1 MRISLDISSTLVHWR
16 GGPSIDQPRTVTY
29 PARALDGTSLGS
41 SPPAKL
47 LVSGSEAPDGMADEP
62 LPPRSETPVSPLYS
76 AFPLPA
82 SRVSS
87 LQLQR
92 LSNRSDG
99 IDMTT
104 MNSQGSRP
112 QAMSPSP
119 STISSYSTNSA
130 LYHQP
135 ATPTNVY
142 PPPAYVAGFGA
153 TQAVSE
159 RKRRFSDDEDEDDS
173 TTAKPA
179 REDLQ
184 FSVASLALLNGFL
197 DQLLY
202 SILLQAR
209 STTLTALRPAV
220 TEVLRS
226 RLASEAI
233 ASAEEELS
241 ELLAGGEEEEE
252 EMNQRQSVSERKRKW
267 DTELVW
273 KRTRLRVMVYIR
285 LGEMEDDDEERYVR
299 EDELFQNGDHR
310 FSSSAG
316 LVSWA
321 AAIFLTSVLEY
332 VAEQLLQVAA
342 QAADI
347 RARRLSRTPRLTRS
361 ASDLVT
367 PDDGDYLT
375 VEEHD
380 MDRIALHKTAGRL
393 WRTWKKTLRSNAVVS
408 PMSAPRA
415 NGFSSRGV
423 SKEHINGTAMSPRWS
438 SYGGGPESVDESRPT
453 SRLVEDDRDV
463 SDGIDEEIRYPEHI
477 LAANIPL
484 PMENEERDI
493 EEIQYPEHVLA
504 AKIPLPME
512 AEKQDIDEIEV
523 PGLARD
529 PDAADEL
536 PPVEALKRRRSSWA
550 GLVPLANISSDVHT
564 VPTPDEAEQASA
576 DMTTSEAI
584 VPVEVPHPVR
594 KTLQRARSSS
604 LPVLP
609 TKPAPTSRR
618 DEPTAAPDEATDVET
633 HQPQPEQKANAA
645 EMGALK
651 RAAVPEDHTAID
663 DANDNLEPTD
673 STIQTTKR
681 KSLSGTV
688 APVAVASA
696 AAAAVAA
703 TAVGSAAYL
712 SREETDEEKEQKID
726 SAVEKD
732 NSSEPAAAMERTNEV
747 DERDN
752 HKTLKDLKRLSVP
765 TGQNLKR
772 RSMGQLAG
780 GGEDVPRM
788 AKRMS
793 LTQAVL
799 VRSAS
804 SKDIT
809 TRPWLGDDSHG
820 DEIQAPAA
828 LQDVSTAAN
837 RSNGHH
843 EVGVAKTSDTAMST
857 HTTGEPEEGLYHARD
872 SFINPAPRRQS
883 RIVLSDSPV
892 SSPSSYKTSPLL
904 QQQEDDDAAP
914 ILSPESFL
922 KGRSLSAKNAPQTQK
937 LGLDDSQSTHTQAR
951 SPAPKSP
958 IRISAP
964 DSLVIVNGPV
974 SPISDRTPSPWR
986 QSFSAA
992 IKETTQWAPSSKKS
1006 SSVSESTGP
1015 VQDHPALQK
1024 MATRSQTSLKEP
1036 ETSQPLTS
1044 ASIRG
1049 PEDFE
1054 MFVQGGD
1061 TVKYTLTPESVRG
1074 DPVSSCDVVRKVA
1087 IRTNQLQ
1094 SATEAV
1100 PYLKTVRSTEKI
1112 APPSNKQSSVDD
1124 ARVGR
1129 SQNSRQATA
1138 ADAEAGAARSSTSSK
1153 DKRRSISRPP
1163 VRNTSVHRKS
1173 GLMAREPQV
1182 QTESTRDFADFIRS
1196 TGPDKEPEL
1205 RPLLSNRSTTSLQ
1218 ALRDAHISGSSSRA
1232 QSPGPSRAR
1241 SMSRSHIEAEDL
1253 PPVPAVVPPVP
1264 ANNRIRSNMQPRGPV
1279 QTAEDGTSEL
1289 IDFIRSG
1296 PTYADATG
1304 DERQHR
1310 ISRSVAPFRTTMDSD
1325 QMNGWGERYTAQPDL
1340 KINTSLP
1347 NVNNEPSVRSAH
1359 SSHNSYRT
1367 SANSRSALLNHSAST
1382 TQEVAQPAY
1391 SEQPVRL
1398 TSVMP
1403 RSVQQAFPTPS
1414 DSLKKTRVRNKDPYA
1429 IDFDDDDDDDDLL
1442 TALPKGRQR
1451 EQESL
1456 IDFLRNSEPPSP
1468 ASARPAS
1475 NGATSPT
1482 SMKRGNGSSGLKT
1495 FGADAVSFGRK
1506 GSQQSRDGPQS
1517 ARSAQTALS
1526 NGTTTT
1532 ASGPMSKPRSNFSTR
1547 DRDADYTGPG
1557 GTRDLADFFRGS
1569 APPSASTDSIPRLAQ
1584 RSGSKASTAT
1594 SKASMTSSMKKSRM
1608 SFLGGG
1614 MSSIFGRNRKAM
1626 INT

>member
-1 MRISLDISSTLVHWR
+1 
-16 GGPSIDQPRTVTY
+16 
-29 PARALDGTSLGS
+29 
-41 SPPAKL
+41 
-47 LVSGSEAPDGMADEP
+47 
-62 LPPRSETPVSPLYS
+62 
-76 AFPLPA
+76 
-82 SRVSS
+82 
-87 LQLQR
+87 
-92 LSNRSDG
+92 
-99 IDMTT
+99 MTT
-104 MNSQGSRP
+104 INSQSSRP

-119 STISSYSTNSA
+119 STISSFSTNSA
-130 LYHQP
+130 LHQP

-142 PPPAYVAGFGA
+142 PPPAYIAPFGA

-173 TTAKPA
+173 TTAKPT

-184 FSVASLALLNGFL
+184 FSSASLALLNGFL

-226 RLASEAI
+226 RLASDAI

-347 RARRLSRTPRLTRS
+347 RARRLNRNPHLTRS
-361 ASDLVT
+361 ASELVT

-393 WRTWKKTLRSNAVVS
+393 WRTWKKTLRSNGVVS
-408 PMSAPRA
+408 PISANHT

-423 SKEHINGTAMSPRWS
+423 SKDHINGAAMSPRWS
-438 SYGGGPESVDESRPT
+438 SYGGGPESVDESRPA

-463 SDGIDEEIRYPEHI
+463 SEGPDEELEYPEHV

-484 PMENEERDI
+484 PMEDEKQDI

-504 AKIPLPME
+504 ANIPLPME

-550 GLVPLANISSDVHT
+550 GLLPLPVISNVVHT
-564 VPTPDEAEQASA
+564 TPTSGEADTDLA
-576 DMTTSEAI
+576 DMTAPEDA
-584 VPVEVPHPVR
+584 VPEKIPQPAR
-594 KTLQRARSSS
+594 QMPQRARSSS
-604 LPVLP
+604 LPVLLRRP
-609 TKPAPTSRR
+609 VQVTSRNASEI
-618 DEPTAAPDEATDVET
+618 EPEEATGVET
-633 HQPQPEQKANAA
+633 QQTQPEQKANAV
-645 EMGALK
+645 EMDSFK
-651 RAAVPEDHTAID
+651 RPAVPEDDAAMNDAID
-663 DANDNLEPTD
+663 DTEPAD
-673 STIQTTKR
+673 GIVQSTKL
-681 KSLSGTV
+681 KSLSRSV
-688 APVAVASA
+688 APIAVASA
-696 AAAAVAA
+696 AAAAVAS
-703 TAVGSAAYL
+703 TAVGSAAYM
-712 SREETDEEKEQKID
+712 SNGTKDAEKEQSID
-726 SAVEKD
+726 SAVDMEK
-732 NSSEPAAAMERTNEV
+732 SSELTPAIEHTTDMRQF
-747 DERDN
+747 DERDGQ
-752 HKTLKDLKRLSVP
+752 KTLRDLKRLSVP

-772 RSMGQLAG
+772 RSMAQLSG
-780 GGEDVPRM
+780 SGEDVPRV

-804 SKDIT
+804 SKDVT
-809 TRPWLGDDSHG
+809 TRPWLGDDSYRDG
-820 DEIQAPAA
+820 IQAPVA
-828 LQDVSTAAN
+828 LQDVSAESEKSHETQEEQAAKI
-837 RSNGHH
+837 
-843 EVGVAKTSDTAMST
+843 GVARTSDTAMST
-857 HTTGEPEEGLYHARD
+857 TNGDPGEGLYHARD
-872 SFINPAPRRQS
+872 SFTNPAPRRQS

-892 SSPSSYKTSPLL
+892 SSASSHKSSPPL
-904 QQQEDDDAAP
+904 QQQEDDDGTQT
-914 ILSPESFL
+914 LSPESFL
-922 KGRSLSAKNAPQTQK
+922 QRRSLSAKSIPQTQK
-937 LGLDDSQSTHTQAR
+937 LGLDDSQSSHIQAR

-964 DSLVIVNGPV
+964 ESLVIVNGPV

-1036 ETSQPLTS
+1036 DSSQPLTS

-1074 DPVSSCDVVRKVA
+1074 DPVSHGDLVRKA
-1087 IRTNQLQ
+1087 ANRTDNLQ
-1094 SATEAV
+1094 SPTEAV
-1100 PYLKTVRSTEKI
+1100 PYVKATRSTEKI
-1112 APPSNKQSSVDD
+1112 VPTSKQSPVED
-1124 ARVGR
+1124 ARIGR
-1129 SQNSRQATA
+1129 SQNAKQATS
-1138 ADAEAGAARSSTSSK
+1138 ADAEAGAGRSSTSSK

-1163 VRNTSVHRKS
+1163 ARNTSVHRRS
-1173 GLMAREPQV
+1173 GLMAREPTV

-1253 PPVPAVVPPVP
+1253 PPVPAVPPPVP
-1264 ANNRIRSNMQPRGPV
+1264 TNNRIRSNMQPRGPV

-1296 PTYADATG
+1296 PMYSDAAG

-1325 QMNGWGERYTAQPDL
+1325 QMNEWGERYTAQPDL
-1340 KINTSLP
+1340 KINTSLA
-1347 NVNNEPSVRSAH
+1347 NGNNEPSVRSAE

-1367 SANSRSALLNHSAST
+1367 SANSRSALLNHSANTS
-1382 TQEVAQPAY
+1382 QDVAQPAY

-1398 TSVMP
+1398 TSVIP

-1414 DSLKKTRVRNKDPYA
+1414 DSIKKTRVRNKDPYA

-1456 IDFLRNSEPPSP
+1456 IDFLRNSEPPEPS
-1468 ASARPAS
+1468 SARPAS
-1475 NGATSPT
+1475 NGTSATSPT
-1482 SMKRGNGSSGLKT
+1482 SMRRGNGPPGLKT

-1506 GSQQSRDGPQS
+1506 GSSREGPQS
-1517 ARSAQTALS
+1517 ARSAQTPLG
-1526 NGTTTT
+1526 NGTSTGTSDPASTTR
-1532 ASGPMSKPRSNFSTR
+1532 KNFSAR

-1569 APPSASTDSIPRLAQ
+1569 GPPSASTDSIPRLAQ
-1584 RSGSKASTAT
+1584 RSGSKASMAN

-1614 MSSIFGRNRKAM
+1614 ISSIFGRNSSRKA